1 MFGVQIHE
9 REAYRAV
16 FAFGGT
22 LDDLDPSQ
30 VSNLPAARK
39 NASQFAGEVIL
50 MLKAN
55 EAEKSNP
62 QEEMA

>member
-1 MFGVQIHE
+1 MFGSQIHE

-22 LDDLDPSQ
+22 LDGLDPAQ
-30 VSNLPAARK
+30 VANLPAARL
-39 NASQFAGEVIL
+39 NARVFAGEVIE

-55 EAEKSNP
+55 APAK
-62 QEEMA
+62 QREEVA